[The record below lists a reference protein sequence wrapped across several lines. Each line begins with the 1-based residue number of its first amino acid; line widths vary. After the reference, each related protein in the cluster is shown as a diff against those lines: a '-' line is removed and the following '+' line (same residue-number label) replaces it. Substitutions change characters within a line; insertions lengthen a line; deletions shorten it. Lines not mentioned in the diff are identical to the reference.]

1 MFAVTI
7 ALNIAVWV
15 YRTSESGM
23 QLNPTRPTAGLY
35 HPPFEDFGGGEMVAA
50 WTLQVLQEEHDTILY
65 CEKTPDFARID
76 DRFGTKLSD
85 RPPEVVLPSK
95 RWAWLMMIWPGQG
108 VLMKQSLAVRDLL
121 QIDRR
126 FNPRIWVSTFDDMTM
141 PKPGIQYIHLPDVT
155 HNNRLAAPPADWS
168 WLRRTIWV
176 FLQKISL
183 KMGMRMAATADAHRS
198 VTNSTWT
205 AKTLRPTGGREVG
218 LIYPPVPP
226 FPPGLPWEQREERV
240 VCVGRWATLKRMDV
254 VVDIV
259 RRARLAG
266 ASNLRLAF
274 AGFWDA
280 TESEREAVMK
290 NCAGYDWIEWHE
302 RLGRKDM
309 QELVGSS
316 RYGLH
321 AMIDEH
327 FGIAVAEMMT
337 AGCVVFA
344 HDSGGPPE
352 ILVDRRQVYADAED
366 GSRILHEV
374 CSSPALQAELH
385 QAARPRGMRF
395 SPEKFCDAMRE
406 EIKECE
412 KLG

>member
-1 MFAVTI
+1 
-7 ALNIAVWV
+7 
-15 YRTSESGM
+15 
-23 QLNPTRPTAGLY
+23 
-35 HPPFEDFGGGEMVAA
+35 VAA

-65 CEKTPDFARID
+65 CVKMPDFARVD
-76 DRFGTKLSD
+76 DRYGTKLSE
-85 RPPEVVLPSK
+85 RPPKVVLPSK
-95 RWAWLMMIWPGQG
+95 RWAWLRMIWPGKG

-121 QIDRR
+121 RIDRR
-126 FNPRIWVSTFDDMTM
+126 FHPSIWVTTNNEMPM
-141 PKPGIQYIHLPDVT
+141 PKPGLQYIHWPDVT
-155 HNNRLAAPPADWS
+155 RTSRMGTSRMAAPPVDWS
-168 WLRRTIWV
+168 WLRLTVWLM
-176 FLQKISL
+176 LQNISL
-183 KMGMRMAATADAHRS
+183 KMGMRLAAMADTHRS
-198 VTNSTWT
+198 VSNSKWT
-205 AKTLRPTGGREVG
+205 VRTLLPTGGREVG

-226 FPPGLPWEQREERV
+226 FPPGLPWEQRAERV
-240 VCVGRWATLKRMDV
+240 VCLGRWNPLKRMDV

-266 ASNLRLAF
+266 ASNLHLAF

-280 TESEREAVMK
+280 TVSEREAVMK
-290 NCAGYDWIEWHE
+290 QCGGLDWIEWHE
-302 RLGRKDM
+302 GLGREDL

-327 FGIAVAEMMT
+327 FGIAIAEMMT

-366 GSRILHEV
+366 GGRILHEV

-395 SPEKFCDAMRE
+395 SPEIFCDAIRE
-406 EIKECE
+406 EIKDCE
-412 KLG
+412 TIG